1 MSPGIATA
9 LCLALMAACYWLD
22 RDRARVSLA
31 LWIPMAW
38 LAICASRT
46 VGEWL
51 AGSIGKG
58 MTAASLEEGGST
70 DAAIFAAMV
79 VAGIAVL
86 VARRRRVGRILLAN
100 GPLLFFLFYCLL
112 SIGWSDFSMVAFK
125 RWIKELGDLTMV
137 LIVLTDP
144 KPAAALKRFLTWPG
158 FVLVPLSILL
168 IRYYPSLGRDYS
180 DWNGEAYNVGV
191 ATGKNGLGYVCLI
204 FGLGAVWSILSAW
217 KRRSEK
223 HANRQ
228 LLASLVLLVL
238 TLWVFHMAH
247 SATSFGCFFI
257 GTTLLLIARRP
268 SIRRSPVIVHCIV
281 AGILFVVVYGL
292 FLNPQA
298 GLTDVVGRDAT
309 LTGRTRIWED
319 ALKLTV
325 NPVIGAGYESFWMG
339 NRLEAMWLANGEHLN
354 QAHNGYL
361 EVYLDLGWVGL
372 TLVAAVM
379 LWGYGNAVRILRS
392 APLLGSLK
400 IAFFVVA
407 AIYNCTEHAF
417 RELHPVWLMFLL
429 AVVAIPPSLRQEFQ

>member
-1 MSPGIATA
+1 M
-9 LCLALMAACYWLD
+9 
-22 RDRARVSLA
+22 
-31 LWIPMAW
+31 
-38 LAICASRT
+38 
-46 VGEWL
+46 
-51 AGSIGKG
+51 
-58 MTAASLEEGGST
+58 
-70 DAAIFAAMV
+70 
-79 VAGIAVL
+79 
-86 VARRRRVGRILLAN
+86 
-100 GPLLFFLFYCLL
+100 
-112 SIGWSDFSMVAFK
+112 
-125 RWIKELGDLTMV
+125 
-137 LIVLTDP
+137 
-144 KPAAALKRFLTWPG
+144 
-158 FVLVPLSILL
+158 
-168 IRYYPSLGRDYS
+168 
-180 DWNGEAYNVGV
+180 
-191 ATGKNGLGYVCLI
+191 
-204 FGLGAVWSILSAW
+204 
-217 KRRSEK
+217 
-223 HANRQ
+223 
-228 LLASLVLLVL
+228 
-238 TLWVFHMAH
+238 
-247 SATSFGCFFI
+247 
-257 GTTLLLIARRP
+257 
-268 SIRRSPVIVHCIV
+268 
-281 AGILFVVVYGL
+281 VVYGL